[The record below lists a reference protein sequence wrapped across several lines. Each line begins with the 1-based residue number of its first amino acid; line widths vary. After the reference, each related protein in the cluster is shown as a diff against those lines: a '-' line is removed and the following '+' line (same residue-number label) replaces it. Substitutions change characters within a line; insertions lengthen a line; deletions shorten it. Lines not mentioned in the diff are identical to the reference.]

1 MTGAATAGAA
11 VPTPAAPAA
20 FRNLR
25 RLMLAITADL
35 LEGFGAKR
43 VKKHS
48 EPSAGSRR
56 GYRKYP
62 ISRFH
67 LP

>member
-1 MTGAATAGAA
+1 
-11 VPTPAAPAA
+11 
-20 FRNLR
+20 
-25 RLMLAITADL
+25 MLAITADL

-43 VKKHS
+43 IKKHS
-48 EPSAGSRR
+48 EPRAGSRR
-56 GYRKYP
+56 GYGKYQ